1 MSAKFVTILVAA
13 ALASC
18 ATTAGYESMLQ
29 TWVGSS
35 TDQLVSR
42 WGPPQSSYR
51 LSNDGSVLE
60 YTRSGTVVIPGITT
74 TQAVT
79 SYQSGSVSTTGSYGG
94 DTTYGAYNGTST
106 TYVPHTTP
114 STVIAQSC
122 TTRFTTDA
130 AGTITNW
137 AWEGN
142 ACRANPPK
150 KN

>member
-1 MSAKFVTILVAA
+1 MSAKFVTILAAA

-60 YTRSGTVVIPGITT
+60 YTRLFAPDIG
-74 TQAVT
+74 AVT
-79 SYQSGSVSTTGSYGG
+79 SS
-94 DTTYGAYNGTST
+94 
-106 TYVPHTTP
+106 
-114 STVIAQSC
+114 
-122 TTRFTTDA
+122 
-130 AGTITNW
+130 
-137 AWEGN
+137 
-142 ACRANPPK
+142 
-150 KN
+150 